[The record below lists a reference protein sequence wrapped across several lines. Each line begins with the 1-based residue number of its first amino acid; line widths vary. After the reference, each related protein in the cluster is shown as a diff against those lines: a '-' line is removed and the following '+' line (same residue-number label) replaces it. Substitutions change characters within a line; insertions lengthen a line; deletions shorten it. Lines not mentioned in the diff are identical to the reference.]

1 MLFHPVKVRQLD
13 RSTQDC
19 TIVTLDVTPELHDQF
34 QYKQGQYLN
43 LKALINGEEVR
54 RSYSLCSS
62 PLDKEWRIGVK
73 KVHDGK
79 FSSFVHDHLKVGD
92 ELEVAAP
99 DGRFFV
105 DCSDTTQRNYVAFAA
120 GSGITPILSIIK
132 THLAQE
138 PNATFKL
145 FYINQSVSSIM
156 LKEDL
161 EALKNRFMNRLEIYH
176 FLTQEQ
182 RDVELF
188 NGRLNE
194 DKLDTIFKTICEV
207 EDLDHY
213 FICGPEQMIFM
224 IRDFLEAKGVE
235 KKQIHFELFGTA
247 GAGKKKV
254 VAKEFDGKVS
264 DVTVLEGG
272 KSINFKTAQGANN
285 ILDEALKN
293 NADLPF
299 ACKGGVCCTC
309 KAKLIEGQVD
319 MQVNYGLEDDEIA
332 DGYILTCQALP
343 ISDKVVVDFDEKG

>member
-1 MLFHPVKVRQLD
+1 M
-13 RSTQDC
+13 
-19 TIVTLDVTPELHDQF
+19 VTFLYRT
-34 QYKQGQYLN
+34 
-43 LKALINGEEVR
+43 
-54 RSYSLCSS
+54 YS
-62 PLDKEWRIGVK
+62 D
-73 KVHDGK
+73 D
-79 FSSFVHDHLKVGD
+79 
-92 ELEVAAP
+92 
-99 DGRFFV
+99 
-105 DCSDTTQRNYVAFAA
+105 N
-120 GSGITPILSIIK
+120 IK
-132 THLAQE
+132 
-138 PNATFKL
+138 
-145 FYINQSVSSIM
+145 I
-156 LKEDL
+156 
-161 EALKNRFMNRLEIYH
+161 
-176 FLTQEQ
+176 
-182 RDVELF
+182 
-188 NGRLNE
+188 
-194 DKLDTIFKTICEV
+194 
-207 EDLDHY
+207 LDHY

>member
-1 MLFHPVKVRQLD
+1 MQFYPIKVRQLD

-43 LKALINGEEVR
+43 LKTHINGEEVR

-62 PLDKEWRIGVK
+62 PLDSEWKIGVK

-79 FSSFVHDHLKVGD
+79 FSTYVHDELQEGD
-92 ELEVAAP
+92 ELEVAVP

-105 DCSDTTQRNYVAFAA
+105 ECTDTEQRNYVAFAA

-132 THLAQE
+132 THLTKEA
-138 PNATFKL
+138 NSTFKL
-145 FYINQSVSSIM
+145 FYVNQSVSTIM
-156 LKEDL
+156 LKEEL
-161 EALKNRFMNRLEIYH
+161 EALKNRFMDRLEIYH

-188 NGRLNE
+188 NGRLSE
-194 DKLDTIFKTICEV
+194 KKLEIIFKTICEL
-207 EDLDHY
+207 DSLDHF
-213 FICGPEQMIFM
+213 FICGPEPMIFM
-224 IRDFLEAKGVE
+224 IRDFLEAKGVV
-235 KKQIHFELFGTA
+235 KKQIHFELFGTS
-247 GAGKKKV
+247 GKSVKKKV
-254 VAKEFDGKVS
+254 PKAFDGKVS

-272 KSINFKTAQGANN
+272 KSINFKTPQGVNS

-309 KAKLIEGQVD
+309 KAKLVEGQVD
-319 MQVNYGLEDDEIA
+319 MQVNYGLEDDEIEN
-332 DGYILTCQALP
+332 GYILTCQSLP